1 KMVRTASALPHREEG
16 LRRRCAGGVRARA
29 WAWPASVVAL
39 AVGACLLR
47 WPYLDV
53 PISADEGG
61 YATAAYWWARG
72 DALYRGL
79 TITRPGAARG
89 RWLVAGY
96 GALAAVALL
105 IKPSGVAALALAAL
119 WLLLRRRGEGAGWAA
134 WLRAEAT
141 LGLGFAAGL
150 VPALVHGLLTAPGVY
165 LDAVL
170 LYRLRADSL
179 VAGAAGYQ
187 A

>member
-1 KMVRTASALPHREEG
+1 
-16 LRRRCAGGVRARA
+16 
-29 WAWPASVVAL
+29 
-39 AVGACLLR
+39 
-47 WPYLDV
+47 
-53 PISADEGG
+53 
-61 YATAAYWWARG
+61 RG
-72 DALYRGL
+72 
-79 TITRPGAARG
+79 ARG
-89 RWLVAGY
+89 RRLPAALALPRRADQRRRGGLRHGGLLVGARRRPLSRPHHHPAPGHLRPLPADR
-96 GALAAVALL
+96 GARPRLHPRPPRLRGGLHHALRALAAVALL

-179 VAGAAGYQ
+179 V
-187 A
+187 